1 MLSWAVWYCIFT
13 MVHVSSVTA
22 GNTSCPLCYY
32 YNATQQC
39 ERQNVLETTD
49 GDCITFSEQN
59 DLYYTGGCPYTPR
72 GKRII
77 IDRMHSVLPCV
88 PDKLNDMMCGPY
100 NRKGLLCGRCIDG
113 YGPPVYSYDLKCADC
128 SKLSTGYAVTLYLL
142 LDLIPVT
149 LFFICM
155 VIFHLNITSGP
166 LLGYVLFHQVFMYA
180 LMQYYFIY
188 DYMQSHVSGSLK
200 VLLHVSVVLSEVWS
214 MHFLKSDLPPFCIS
228 EKLTSIHTHLL
239 SLMTVTYPVALFI
252 ITCILIEL
260 HARNYRI
267 IHILWR
273 PFSFILHKINITT
286 VTSDAVVHA
295 FASFILLSNINVYTT
310 GSTVFTP
317 INVRRNDGTI
327 YKKVLYFDPT
337 VELFTHKHIE
347 YILIATI
354 PFIFL
359 SFIPSFLL
367 LIYPTRI
374 YRYLSRCLSARKRL
388 AIIAFAE
395 ALNSC
400 FKDGLNGTRD
410 YRAFSGVIILAP
422 ILYIVTKN
430 VFMDIG
436 YPYNSSSVLSIG
448 LYSLIITLLKPCKSS
463 IANLSLS
470 FHSAI
475 MVVFFIA
482 YYLWRNDLSTPTKTL
497 ELTFILIPV
506 ASHALVLTWAGYTL
520 TRRILTHFGCQCSP
534 THYRVVLT
542 DFAAGAY
549 FHRRHGGYQTL

>member
-1 MLSWAVWYCIFT
+1 

-39 ERQNVLETTD
+39 ERQKVLEITD
-49 GDCITFSEQN
+49 GHCITFSGK
-59 DLYYTGGCPYTPR
+59 DLYYTGDCPFGHR
-72 GKRII
+72 GNRT
-77 IDRMHSVLPCV
+77 DRMHSELPCV
-88 PDKLNDMMCGPY
+88 PDQLNDTMCGLY
-100 NRKGLLCGRCIDG
+100 NREGLLCGRCIDG

-128 SKLSTGYAVTLYLL
+128 SKLSTGYAVTLYLI

-166 LLGYVLFHQVFMYA
+166 LLGYVLFHQLFVYA
-180 LMQYYFIY
+180 LMRYYFFY
-188 DYMQSHVSGSLK
+188 DHMQSHISGSLK
-200 VLLHVSVVLSEVWS
+200 VLLHISVVLSEVWS
-214 MHFLKSDLPPFCIS
+214 MNPLKSVIPPFCIN
-228 EKLTSIHTHLL
+228 EKLTGIHVQLL
-239 SLMTVTYPVALFI
+239 SLARITYPVVLVI

-260 HARNYRI
+260 HARNYKI

-273 PFSFILHKINITT
+273 PFSFILNKINITT

-295 FASFILLSNINVYTT
+295 FASFILLSNINVL
-310 GSTVFTP
+310 FTWGYVAYG
-317 INVRRNDGTI
+317 INVGRNDGTI

-337 VELFTHKHIE
+337 VEYFTHKHIE
-347 YILIATI
+347 YILIATV
-354 PFIFL
+354 PCIFL
-359 SFIPSFLL
+359 SLIPSFLL

-388 AIIAFAE
+388 AITAFAE

-410 YRAFSGVIILAP
+410 YRAFAGIIIMLP
-422 ILYIVTKN
+422 ILYIAIRIVIMK
-430 VFMDIG
+430 IG
-436 YPYNSSSVLSIG
+436 YPGTSASVLSIG
-448 LYSLIITLLKPCKSS
+448 LYSLILSFLKPCKSS

-470 FHSAI
+470 FHSAMI
-475 MVVFFIA
+475 VVITIA
-482 YYLWRNDLSTPTKTL
+482 YYLWIDDLSTPTKTL
-497 ELTFILIPV
+497 ELTYILIPV

-534 THYRVVLT
+534 PHYRVVLT
-542 DFAAGAY
+542 DFAAGAKQH
-549 FHRRHGGYQTL
+549 FHRRHGDYQTL

>member
-1 MLSWAVWYCIFT
+1 

-32 YNATQQC
+32 YNDTQQC
-39 ERQNVLETTD
+39 ERQNVLEITD
-49 GDCITFSEQN
+49 RICITFSGEKGF
-59 DLYYTGGCPYTPR
+59 YYTGICPFSHK
-72 GKRII
+72 GKR
-77 IDRMHSVLPCV
+77 IDRMHSELPCD

-100 NRKGLLCGRCIDG
+100 NRKGLLCGRCVDG

-142 LDLIPVT
+142 IDFIPVA

-155 VIFHLNITSGP
+155 VIFRLNITSGP
-166 LLGYVLFHQVFMYA
+166 LLGYVVFCQIFTVWIK
-180 LMQYYFIY
+180 LEYYIY
-188 DYMQSHVSGSLK
+188 KYMESHASTFLK
-200 VLLHVSVVLSEVWS
+200 FLLHASVVLSEVWS
-214 MHFLKSDLPPFCIS
+214 MNIKSIIPPFCIN
-228 EKLTSIHTHLL
+228 EKLTGIHIELL
-239 SLMTVTYPVALFI
+239 ALVRITYPVVLVI
-252 ITCILIEL
+252 VTCILMEL

-273 PFSFILHKINITT
+273 PFSVILNKINITT

-295 FASFILLSNINVYTT
+295 FASFILLSNINAYITWGYVVYD
-310 GSTVFTP
+310 
-317 INVRRNDGTI
+317 INVGRNDGTHN
-327 YKKVLYFDPT
+327 KKVLYIDPT
-337 VELFTHKHIE
+337 VELFTLKHIE
-347 YILIATI
+347 YILIATV
-354 PFIFL
+354 PLIFL
-359 SFIPSFLL
+359 ALIPSLLL

-388 AIIAFAE
+388 AITAFAE

-410 YRAFSGVIILAP
+410 YRAFAGVFTVALVP
-422 ILYIVTKN
+422 YLTTKL
-430 VFMDIG
+430 VLKKIG
-436 YPYNSSSVLSIG
+436 YPISSASVLSVG
-448 LYSLIITLLKPCKSS
+448 LYSLILSFLKPCKSS

-470 FHSAI
+470 FHSAMLGVI
-475 MVVFFIA
+475 FIA
-482 YYLWRNDLSTPTKTL
+482 YSLWRDDLSTPTKTL

-520 TRRILTHFGCQCSP
+520 TRRILTHFECQCSP
-534 THYRVVLT
+534 PHYRVVLT
-542 DFAAGAY
+542 AGAKRY

>member
-1 MLSWAVWYCIFT
+1 MLPWAVWYCIFT

-39 ERQNVLETTD
+39 ERQKVLEITD
-49 GDCITFSEQN
+49 GNCITYSGHK
-59 DLYYTGGCPYTPR
+59 DLYYIGDCPFGHSGNRT
-72 GKRII
+72 
-77 IDRMHSVLPCV
+77 DRMHFELPCD

-142 LDLIPVT
+142 LDLIPVV

-155 VIFHLNITSGP
+155 VIFHLKITSGR
-166 LLGYVLFHQVFMYA
+166 LLGYVLFHQLFMYPQ
-180 LMQYYFIY
+180 MWYYF
-188 DYMQSHVSGSLK
+188 YMQSHVSGSLK
-200 VLLHVSVVLSEVWS
+200 VLLHASVVLSKVWS
-214 MHFLKSDLPPFCIS
+214 INPLKSVIPPFCIS
-228 EKLTSIHTHLL
+228 ERLTGIHVQML
-239 SLMTVTYPVALFI
+239 SLVTVTYPVVLVI
-252 ITCILIEL
+252 ITCILMEL

-273 PFSFILHKINITT
+273 PFSFILNKINITT
-286 VTSDAVVHA
+286 VTSDAVIHA
-295 FASFILLSNINVYTT
+295 FASFIVLSNINIYNTWVYVVENISVYIN
-310 GSTVFTP
+310 GGTV
-317 INVRRNDGTI
+317 
-327 YKKVLYFDPT
+327 YKKVLYIDPT
-337 VELFTHKHIE
+337 VEWLTHKHIE
-347 YILIATI
+347 YFLIATV
-354 PFIFL
+354 PYIFL
-359 SFIPSFLL
+359 SLIPSFLL

-388 AIIAFAE
+388 AITAFAE

-410 YRAFSGVIILAP
+410 YRAFAGIIIMSP
-422 ILYIVTKN
+422 ILYSAIKTVILE
-430 VFMDIG
+430 IG
-436 YPYNSSSVLSIG
+436 YPHRSASVLSIG
-448 LYSLIITLLKPCKSS
+448 LCSLILSFLKPCKSS

-470 FHSAI
+470 FHSAMFGVI
-475 MVVFFIA
+475 VIA
-482 YYLWRNDLSTPTKTL
+482 YYLWIDDLSTPTKTL

-520 TRRILTHFGCQCSP
+520 TRRILTHFGCQCRP
-534 THYRVVLT
+534 PHYRVVLT
-542 DFAAGAY
+542 DFAAGAKQY